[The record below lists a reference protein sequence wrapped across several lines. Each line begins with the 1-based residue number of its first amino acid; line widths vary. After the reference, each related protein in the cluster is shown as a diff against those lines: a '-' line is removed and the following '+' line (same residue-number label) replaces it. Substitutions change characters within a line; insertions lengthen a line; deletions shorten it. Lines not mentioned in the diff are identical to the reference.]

1 MQSQR
6 MFPWGVWIRMA
17 RWPMANW
24 GTVTMEVRRG
34 SEGKGW
40 NSLRWLPEERRV
52 ERVVKEGPVGRVY
65 SGRAWC

>member
-1 MQSQR
+1 
-6 MFPWGVWIRMA
+6 MA

-52 ERVVKEGPVGRVY
+52 ERVVKEGPVGGVY
-65 SGRAWC
+65 SGRVWC